1 MPESYGLTTLTAG
14 GANKQ
19 LIARHTPLATRGIL
33 LTGGVAYLRGCLVQA
48 PTAAGPFVKCV
59 TATPPL
65 DANMLVIVSQ
75 DIDLTALGNMVH
87 IGYVGPGEF
96 IRETVLANSGAMDA
110 PTIVIAETL
119 LTKRGMNLVR
129 TAYGDITDAV

>member
-1 MPESYGLTTLTAG
+1 MPESYGITTLTAG

-19 LIARHTPLATRGIL
+19 LIARHTPLATRPLL

-65 DANMLVIVSQ
+65 DANVLAIVSQ
-75 DIDLTALGNMVH
+75 DVDLTGLGNLVH
-87 IGYVGPGEF
+87 VGYMGPGEF
-96 IRETVLANSGAMDA
+96 VRGTVLANSGVMDA

-119 LTKRGMNLVR
+119 LAKRAMNLVR
-129 TAYGDITDAV
+129 AAYDDVTDAV